1 MKFFSIF
8 LNRVWF
14 KSLLLNDL
22 LCVMFLSI
30 FLDPFSNFV
39 LENEEAVDLGTYRF
53 FLDVLSNV
61 GAKVC
66 IKEQSQNCF
75 ICNRRFAYFETS
87 KHFMGVRFRL

>member
-1 MKFFSIF
+1 MKLFPIF

-22 LCVMFLSI
+22 LCVMLLSI
-30 FLDPFSNFV
+30 FLNPLSNFV
-39 LENEEAVDLGTYRF
+39 LENEEAVDLGSYRF
-53 FLDVLSNV
+53 FLNALSNV

-75 ICNRRFAYFETS
+75 ICNRRFVNFETS
-87 KHFMGVRFRL
+87 KHFMGIRFRL